1 MSKEHIISAGM
12 FPNPILCVKGLS
24 WCPNDFKEI
33 PVASFTKRI
42 LCERHNEFLGRKIDR
57 AGIAAMTAFRDEVLI
72 NNARTAMKPIRWT
85 IKEFRIDGRGLE
97 RWCVKTLINVTAEGE
112 YRIGRDSEVI
122 GQPSARLVRIAFGQE
137 NFRSRAG
144 LYGLGALGNL
154 KIKDGFR
161 VIPYIGKDV
170 TLLGGLFG
178 IHGYRFLL
186 FFEEEGVNRTMSVP
200 DLDDG
205 PDYETQTLY
214 PLLAVNFKIGKYL
227 SHRLKF
233 DYRY

>member
-1 MSKEHIISAGM
+1 MDRSE
-12 FPNPILCVKGLS
+12 
-24 WCPNDFKEI
+24 
-33 PVASFTKRI
+33 AS
-42 LCERHNEFLGRKIDR
+42 
-57 AGIAAMTAFRDEVLI
+57 
-72 NNARTAMKPIRWT
+72 
-85 IKEFRIDGRGLE
+85 
-97 RWCVKTLINVTAEGE
+97 TAELVRLAAE
-112 YRIGRDSEVI
+112 QIS
-122 GQPSARLVRIAFGQE
+122 RLVRDELQLARAEMSGKARRFGTG
-137 NFRSRAG
+137 AG
-144 LYGLGALGNL
+144 LFGAAGFVALYGLGALGNL

-161 VIPYIGKDV
+161 VIPYIDKDE

-227 SHRLKF
+227 SPRLKF
-233 DYRY
+233 DYRH